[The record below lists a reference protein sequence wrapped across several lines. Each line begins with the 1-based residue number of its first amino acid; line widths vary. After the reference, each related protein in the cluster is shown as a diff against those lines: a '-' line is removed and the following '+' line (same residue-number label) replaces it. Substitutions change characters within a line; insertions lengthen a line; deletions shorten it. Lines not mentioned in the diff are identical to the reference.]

1 MSKASANSSLVN
13 PGIGKRGARF
23 RKAGNLTWRKQRM
36 AFHVA
41 PRDDVFYPAHVARR
55 DEIDAAFIAKGTPDP
70 LRRTSHEQLDN
81 DAFLCHVQ
89 ERREEDSPPAEEDV
103 DADRIFSG
111 GFPYQASDVG
121 KFCRRKAESASHH
134 PQGTASALSFVE
146 ISTTVTAAA
155 GRRGA
160 GPLLLRGKKRC
171 EIISHHIPLTPIAMR
186 EFSQKSR
193 TTRRRPARRR
203 CTSSPRPIWP
213 CGGDPPAGCGR

>member
-1 MSKASANSSLVN
+1 
-13 PGIGKRGARF
+13 
-23 RKAGNLTWRKQRM
+23 M

-89 ERREEDSPPAEEDV
+89 ERSEEDSPPAEEDV

-121 KFCRRKAESASHH
+121 KFVGGNQKALLIIRSGRLRHQASLKY
-134 PQGTASALSFVE
+134 Q
-146 ISTTVTAAA
+146 
-155 GRRGA
+155 
-160 GPLLLRGKKRC
+160 
-171 EIISHHIPLTPIAMR
+171 
-186 EFSQKSR
+186 
-193 TTRRRPARRR
+193 RP
-203 CTSSPRPIWP
+203 
-213 CGGDPPAGCGR
+213 